1 MISEKT
7 RKWLERV
14 DYDLQTADAMLNSG
28 RYIYTI
34 FMCQQAVEKAMKA
47 YISNTGNEILPI
59 HNLRRLAENS
69 GLISELNEEKLIKL
83 DFLSQYYINSR
94 YKEDITELSKGITKE
109 FSEEIIVFTKE
120 TVKWVIQ
127 KMK

>member
-1 MISEKT
+1 MI
-7 RKWLERV
+7 
-14 DYDLQTADAMLNSG
+14 ADAMLNSG

>member
-1 MISEKT
+1 MI
-7 RKWLERV
+7 
-14 DYDLQTADAMLNSG
+14 ADAMLNSG

-47 YISNTGNEILPI
+47 HISNTGNEILPI

-69 GLISELNEEKLIKL
+69 GLINELNEEKLIKL

>member
-7 RKWLERV
+7 KKWLERV

-83 DFLSQYYINSR
+83 DFLSQYYINAR

>member
-7 RKWLERV
+7 KKWLERV
-14 DYDLQTADAMLNSG
+14 DYDLQTAVAMLNSG
-28 RYIYTI
+28 RYIYTV

-69 GLISELNEEKLIKL
+69 GLRSELNEEKLIKL
-83 DFLSQYYINSR
+83 DFLSQYYINAR